1 MIWALPRVGTAAVA
15 QKVPGSAQYGVKALF
30 FDVFGT
36 LERRKIGPPS
46 GIVGNRHQHADAAHL
61 LALLRTH
68 RKRPRRRTLSC
79 PRQPLSRGSSPC
91 GYPHEP
97 LVSYR
102 INRQLFEWNLPPLVI
117 RAFGALC
124 QKPTHA
130 LQRMRPPTEAVSQ
143 IKKKT
148 MSSATTAM
156 LERLR
161 GGLDHYGS

>member
-1 MIWALPRVGTAAVA
+1 VLLIFGNPPPLGMQII
-15 QKVPGSAQYGVKALF
+15 SA
-30 FDVFGT
+30 
-36 LERRKIGPPS
+36 
-46 GIVGNRHQHADAAHL
+46 NADAGLDWPVRL
-61 LALLRTH
+61 LMFENTTSGR
-68 RKRPRRRTLSC
+68 SC
-79 PRQPLSRGSSPC
+79 
-91 GYPHEP
+91 PHEP

-102 INRQLFEWNLPPLVI
+102 INRQLSGWNPPPLMV
-117 RAFGALC
+117 RAFGAHC

-156 LERLR
+156 LERRR